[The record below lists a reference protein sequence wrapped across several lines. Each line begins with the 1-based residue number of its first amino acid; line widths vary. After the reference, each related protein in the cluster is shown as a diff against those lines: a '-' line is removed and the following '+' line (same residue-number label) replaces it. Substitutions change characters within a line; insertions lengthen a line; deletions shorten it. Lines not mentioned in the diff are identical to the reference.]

1 MPTYI
6 QYYTWTRAGAETV
19 KDQPTKRTPF
29 GKELYRSMGVE
40 VKALY
45 YSFAKYDMVT
55 INEAPDDD
63 TMAAATLKLISY
75 GPVTVETV
83 KVFTEEEG
91 AEIWKRLE

>member
-6 QYYTWTRAGAETV
+6 QYYTWTRAGAEKM
-19 KDQPTKRTPF
+19 KDQMQRTAF
-29 GKELYRSMGVE
+29 GKEIYKSMGVE
-40 VKALY
+40 VKAIY

-55 INEAPDDD
+55 INEAPDDE
-63 TMAAATLKLISY
+63 TMAAASLKLDSL

-91 AEIWKRLE
+91 AKIWKRLE

>member
-6 QYYTWTRAGAETV
+6 QFYTWTKAGADTV
-19 KDQPTKRTPF
+19 KDQPARTAS
-29 GKELYRSMGVE
+29 GKEIYKSMGVE

-55 INEAPDDD
+55 INEAPNDEI
-63 TMAAATLKLISY
+63 MAAAALKLVSL

-91 AEIWKRLE
+91 AEIFKRLE

>member
-6 QYYTWTRAGAETV
+6 QYYTWTKAGADTV
-19 KDQPTKRTPF
+19 KDQPTRTAR
-29 GKELYRSMGVE
+29 GKEIYKSMGVE

-55 INEAPDDD
+55 INEAPDDE
-63 TMAAATLKLISY
+63 TMAAASLKLISL

-83 KVFTEEEG
+83 KVFTEAEG